1 MLIIG
6 TLRTEIEDNIL
17 YYSAEE
23 YFKKFREYFKEQGKT
38 PSEVDAQINSY
49 IKQVNL
55 QTQVSQS
62 IGRNSGFRDKGKKAV
77 VVLPLLQPNSTK
89 KFKPINLN
97 YISSDVR
104 VLYQP
109 DIDSEESEGSDDT
122 SEASTESTKLTL

>member
-1 MLIIG
+1 MQI
-6 TLRTEIEDNIL
+6 
-17 YYSAEE
+17 
-23 YFKKFREYFKEQGKT
+23 FRRYRRFEKQGKT
-38 PSEVDAQINSY
+38 PSKIDNEINNY

-62 IGRNSGFRDKGKKAV
+62 IGRNSGFRDRGKKAV
-77 VVLPLLQPNSTK
+77 VVLPLLQRNSAK

-109 DIDSEESEGSDDT
+109 DIDSEESEDANDVSSDK
-122 SEASTESTKLTL
+122 STELTL

>member
-1 MLIIG
+1 M
-6 TLRTEIEDNIL
+6 
-17 YYSAEE
+17 
-23 YFKKFREYFKEQGKT
+23 
-38 PSEVDAQINSY
+38 
-49 IKQVNL
+49 NL

-77 VVLPLLQPNSTK
+77 VVLPLLQRNSTK

-109 DIDSEESEGSDDT
+109 DIDSEDSEVNDDT
-122 SEASTESTKLTL
+122 GEV

>member
-1 MLIIG
+1 M
-6 TLRTEIEDNIL
+6 
-17 YYSAEE
+17 
-23 YFKKFREYFKEQGKT
+23 
-38 PSEVDAQINSY
+38 
-49 IKQVNL
+49 NL

-77 VVLPLLQPNSTK
+77 VVLPLLQRNSTK
-89 KFKPINLN
+89 KFKTINLN

-122 SEASTESTKLTL
+122 SDMSSDKSTELTL